1 MSDGRRRVVL
11 ASNNAGK
18 LAELRRIL
26 APLGFD
32 LVSPREL
39 GLAAVPVEDGGDFL
53 ANALIKARYWMN
65 ATGLPS
71 IADDSGLCVDA
82 LGGAPGVDSAIFAG
96 PHATDAENNALL
108 LDRLRGVPDDA
119 RGAHYHCTAVCV
131 APDGQV
137 LTAEGRA
144 EGRVLDAPRGTGGFG
159 YDPVMLEPT
168 SGKTFAELDGDEKDA
183 VSHRGRAFRALAERL
198 GEFLERGA
206 ASASQV

>member
-1 MSDGRRRVVL
+1 ML

-39 GLAAVPVEDGGDFL
+39 GFDIAPVEDGGDFD

-65 ATGLPS
+65 ATGLPA

-96 PHATDAENNALL
+96 SNATDAENNALL
-108 LDRLRGVPDDA
+108 LERLRDIPETA
-119 RGAHYHCTAVCV
+119 RGAHYHCTAACV
-131 APDGQV
+131 ALDGRTLIAHGQ
-137 LTAEGRA
+137 AD
-144 EGRVLDAPRGTGGFG
+144 GRVLAAPRGTGGFG
-159 YDPVMLEPT
+159 YDPVMQEPV
-168 SGKTFAELDGDEKDA
+168 SGKTFAELDGAEKDA
-183 VSHRGRAFRALAERL
+183 VSHRGKAFSALAEHL
-198 GEFLERGA
+198 IDFLNGTHA
-206 ASASQV
+206 